1 MCVAARRKS
10 QRMEPLT
17 RPGSGVIGRQ
27 GIRRPIHV
35 GGTGGVE
42 GAGQR
47 GFTYIWI
54 LFVVALTS
62 VALAGAVQVWRT
74 EVRREK
80 EKELMFAGEQ
90 FRQAIGSYYENSP
103 GMPKRYPDSLE
114 KLLLDKRFPT
124 IKRHLRKIF
133 FDPMTGS
140 SEWGLVTQP
149 NAGITGVYSL
159 SKEPPLKRANFPERY
174 ADFVEAKDYRDWKF
188 IYLPGD
194 SASPPQAQAAPVE
207 SPATPPQSSPEWR
220 PGDLR
225 PQTEASGSQPR
236 PESENGIPP
245 SSSPFSLSPSPS
257 DQEDARSPQP
267 DSSPQFG
274 SSPQSL
280 RY

>member
-17 RPGSGVIGRQ
+17 RPGSGVIGWQ
-27 GIRRPIHV
+27 GMQRHIRV
-35 GGTGGVE
+35 G
-42 GAGQR
+42 GAGQK

-149 NAGITGVYSL
+149 NAGIIGVYSL

-194 SASPPQAQAAPVE
+194 SASPPQAQAAPVDL
-207 SPATPPQSSPEWR
+207 PAAPPQSSPEWR

-225 PQTEASGSQPR
+225 PQTEASGSQPQ
-236 PESENGIPP
+236 PESERSVP
-245 SSSPFSLSPSPS
+245 SPSSPFSLSPSPS

-267 DSSPQFG
+267 DSSPQSG
-274 SSPQSL
+274 SSPQSVQ
-280 RY
+280 Y